1 MCLDFFVDMQSVS
14 TMKMRS
20 TSRSVNETS
29 ILKQR
34 LNAVAKIVWKQ

>member
-1 MCLDFFVDMQSVS
+1 MCLDFFVGMQSVS

-20 TSRSVNETS
+20 TRSVNETS